1 MLHRIFLAIN
11 LPDSIK
17 QQLLF
22 HQKKR
27 SELPIRWTSV
37 GNIHITLVFL
47 GNTSETELQKL
58 SRLIERIGKNRR
70 PFSVELSRI
79 VYGPTKSNP
88 KMIWVTIKKSDELLG
103 LQKDLETA
111 LNSSENIHYTPEK
124 RPYSSHL
131 TLGRLRMMEFR
142 KMEIDERPEV
152 SEDISLSF
160 TATSLEIMESKLR
173 SGGAEYTILQSTKL
187 TA

>member
-1 MLHRIFLAIN
+1 MLRRIFLAIN

-17 QQLLF
+17 QQLLL
-22 HQKKR
+22 HQKKI

-47 GNTSETELQKL
+47 GNTSETELQEL
-58 SRLIERIGKNRR
+58 SQLIGKVGENHE
-70 PFSVELSRI
+70 PFSVELSHI
-79 VYGPTKSNP
+79 VYGPTESNP
-88 KMIWVTIKKSDELLG
+88 KMVWVTIKESDELWG

-111 LNSSENIHYTPEK
+111 LSSSEDIHYTPEK
-124 RPYSSHL
+124 RLYSPHL

-142 KMEIDERPEV
+142 KLEIDERPEV
-152 SEDISLSF
+152 SEEISLGF
-160 TATSLEIMESKLR
+160 TAASLEIMESKLR
-173 SGGAEYTILQSTKL
+173 RGGAEYTILQSTKL